1 MVSRISVERAMTIQ
15 EVILMAM
22 AKKLTWIEASRVL
35 GYTDRHM
42 RRVKAKYEREGFHGL
57 YDGRCGKL
65 SPRRISSEVV
75 EEVLRLYRDEYF
87 DFNVVHFHE
96 KLVER
101 HEFKHSYTWTKSLLQ
116 KSGLV
121 AREPKRGVH
130 RKKRERRPLAG
141 MLLHID
147 GSEHQWFGDGRYYD
161 LIVIMDDATGEIYY
175 AQLVDEEST
184 RTVMAG
190 LKKVIEDNGI
200 FCALYSDRASHFWT
214 TPKAGE
220 PVDRQALTQVGRA
233 LRELGI
239 QMIPAYSPQARGR
252 SERSFKTWQ
261 GRLPQELRIRSID
274 TIEEANRFLSGE
286 YIAEFNR
293 RFAVASSEE
302 GTAFV
307 ECRRN
312 DLDQVFSIQSERIV
326 NRDNTVKFKNMV
338 LQIDRQSFRGS
349 LANCRVMVCEH
360 LDDTISIAFGPH
372 SVGRFDARGTSLA
385 KPAKSRGNAATR
397 QNFRNGSFPGP
408 LGKVATVNPDQ
419 ASKRLSH
426 IPTASA
432 AAGDINLRNLRK
444 GEEPKPD
451 I

>member
-22 AKKLTWIEASRVL
+22 AKKLTWIEASQIL

-42 RRVKAKYEREGFHGL
+42 RRVKTKYEREGFHGL
-57 YDGRCGKL
+57 YDGRSGRL

-75 EEVLRLYRDEYF
+75 AEVLRLYREEYF

-121 AREPKRGVH
+121 GREAKRGVH
-130 RKKRERRPLAG
+130 RKKRERRSLAG

-147 GSEHQWFGDGRYYD
+147 GSEHQWFQDGRWYD
-161 LIVIMDDATGEIYY
+161 LIVIMDDATSEIYY

-190 LKKVIEDNGI
+190 LKKVIEKRGI

-252 SERSFKTWQ
+252 SERSFGTWQ
-261 GRLPQELRIRSID
+261 GRLPQELRIRGID

-307 ECRRN
+307 ECRRR

-326 NRDNTVKFKNMV
+326 NRDNTVKFKNMI
-338 LQIDRQSFRGS
+338 LQIDRQSFRGT
-349 LANCRVMVCEH
+349 LANCRVIVCEH
-360 LDDTISIAFGPH
+360 LDDRITIAFGPH
-372 SVGRFDARGTSLA
+372 RIGVFDAEGNSLA
-385 KPAKSRGNAATR
+385 RPAKSRGNAAIV
-397 QNFRNGSFPGP
+397 QNPRSGSFTQP
-408 LGKVATVNPDQ
+408 LGKVANALTDQ
-419 ASKRLSH
+419 GTKRLFH

-432 AAGDINLRNLRK
+432 TGDMNLRNLRK